1 LQLEGDPEGTSELF
15 TRSAEMAAEVGFTWW
30 EIGMLQGLAE
40 CLIELGRLDEAGAV
54 ARRELTLAREIGD
67 RQSSLY
73 GLVHLAWIVS
83 LRADDWFAGLL

>member
-1 LQLEGDPEGTSELF
+1 
-15 TRSAEMAAEVGFTWW
+15 MWW

-40 CLIELGRLDEAGAV
+40 CPIELGRLDEAGAV